1 MALLH
6 HSHFYQ
12 EMLVVFTNFYAQ
24 PTIQQISATELMISP
39 HLSSASSESTMSTSG
54 KPNYVKMRDW
64 KLKFIKRIYDELI
77 CWTTYGHC
85 DLKNVTVIYACQFKG
100 NCMSTKLCCIFPS
113 HVNFVHVLHV
123 YTCIHK
129 FRTIHILSSHIYII
143 LVYFSWFDICES
155 AGEFLFFFLTFSIHV
170 MYMNIPNMIIL
181 KITFKGSTSVE

>member
-54 KPNYVKMRDW
+54 KPNHVKMRDW

-85 DLKNVTVIYACQFKG
+85 DLKNVTVIYACQFKEIVCQL
-100 NCMSTKLCCIFPS
+100 NYAVFFQAMLILYYMYIHVSTNLEQFTFFPLIF
-113 HVNFVHVLHV
+113 
-123 YTCIHK
+123 
-129 FRTIHILSSHIYII
+129 ILFWYI
-143 LVYFSWFDICES
+143 S
-155 AGEFLFFFLTFSIHV
+155 ADLTSVSQQVSLYFFLTFSIHV